1 MTVPTMSP
9 WNLGLRVLIELA
21 ALAGLVAAGTAID
34 GWGRWPASVA
44 LPLVAAAAWGT
55 FNVLDDPSRSGRAPV
70 EVSGRTRL
78 AIEALVLGS
87 GVTGWLVAGLP
98 AVALAL
104 AATLAMHLAF
114 STKRL
119 AWLARA

>member
-78 AIEALVLGS
+78 AIEALVLGA
-87 GVTGWLVAGLP
+87 GIAGWWIAHAPVVAGALL
-98 AVALAL
+98 VALAV
-104 AATLAMHLAF
+104 HLAF
-114 STKRL
+114 STNRL
-119 AWLARA
+119 TWLLRA